1 MTVRPIH
8 LIALTLATI
17 GALNWGL
24 VGLFRFDLVAAIFG
38 GQDAAGSRVVY
49 SLVGLA
55 GLTLIFTSLALYG
68 RTADAR
74 TTAAYPAR

>member
-1 MTVRPIH
+1 M
-8 LIALTLATI
+8 
-17 GALNWGL
+17 
-24 VGLFRFDLVAAIFG
+24 AAIFG

-68 RTADAR
+68 RSAGAARSTAP
-74 TTAAYPAR
+74 YPAR